1 MDETNILCRFSTKVN
16 EISAFADPVSFP
28 AFQFWKPNP
37 AKWNAAAVFV
47 CISDEK
53 KISDNR
59 FQTTDIPS

>member
-1 MDETNILCRFSTKVN
+1 MDETNIMCRFSTKVN

-37 AKWNAAAVFV
+37 AAVFI
-47 CISDEK
+47 CICEK